1 MFSPPVCLSIARSK
15 KRKEEEGEFKRFF
28 CSQKPGSR
36 EEEEE
41 EERGDIYRFPTLEEG
56 GREGEENIL
65 GARQE
70 QEGGRRVFLK
80 FQSPEG
86 ERSEKEGGKGEERS
100 FANKGNRE
108 IGLCSEYFE

>member
-1 MFSPPVCLSIARSK
+1 MHHPVKIKAK
-15 KRKEEEGEFKRFF
+15 KRRRRSQDKRPRNECFLPLSVSLSLPLKRERRGRGEFKRFF

-41 EERGDIYRFPTLEEG
+41 ERGDIYRFPTLEKG

-70 QEGGRRVFLK
+70 QEGE
-80 FQSPEG
+80 EG
-86 ERSEKEGGKGEERS
+86 FS
-100 FANKGNRE
+100 
-108 IGLCSEYFE
+108 